1 MKKKQTQLV
10 VSPRCARHYDN
21 PEAAIVG
28 EAAVAV
34 NLREQEQSLVVT
46 GTPVYCGTI
55 PSGHRL
61 LLVDGDRHFSLHSS
75 TIYCDGTAVATVTS
89 DVIAMYRVGDGLV
102 AVTRDGLLHLR
113 YNGDTCEV
121 VDKAGAIPS
130 ISLVAAD
137 EFSTQLSLDAY
148 TFASPY
154 KSWSEPLQVDDITA
168 LTSHYRT
175 AWRNAIA
182 AVTAQGGYY
191 TPLMACYAVRM
202 WDDNYLW
209 VSNPITIGLTTLAN
223 AQPVTAAVTTGSS
236 SYTGIAATTMTM
248 SGYRLGIKVL
258 SGVGE
263 SWRSMV
269 KAIDV
274 FVTAQPAIAD
284 VSSLYYR
291 CLTTQGGTR
300 TPNLQYGWQSL
311 SQSRVM
317 AALEASGWHL
327 VATTADVNMLAQGRF
342 VASNVTHVAA
352 TAIGVVTVPMT
363 DSSTLT
369 REQVAAVNSGSDDMT
384 PVAAMVRNGR
394 LYMASATGQLAC
406 SAHGNAMITQQLARV
421 TGASLMAIAP
431 VSRAL
436 YSGGFGRYAV
446 YLFTGEGIY
455 AVAQSAMG
463 TLGEARLVDR
473 TIIAAGCVPI
483 DGDRDV
489 YFVDR
494 NGWLCRLTGSEVTR
508 LLPGVSPLATMTWD
522 DNHHELHL
530 LGGDTLLAITP
541 QGHYSRRT
549 LEATAL
555 YDDVSHSIAVTA
567 QGRLYDLS
575 REEPCV
581 LPVEY
586 RSHPIILASHSY
598 VRPVYVSWC
607 VISDESH
614 LMLSLCGERGMS
626 CHGFMVGSIG
636 VEGIIGAP
644 LSMPVVSPPCRTLR
658 AIVTGT
664 AHTGTVINNI
674 CVNAK

>member
-1 MKKKQTQLV
+1 MKKNHTQVV
-10 VSPRCARHYDN
+10 VSPRCACHYSN
-21 PEAAIVG
+21 PEAAHAG
-28 EAAVAV
+28 EASVAV

-55 PSGHRL
+55 PAGHRL
-61 LLVDGDRHFSLHSS
+61 LLVDGNRHFSLHSS
-75 TIYCDGTAVATVTS
+75 TIYCDGTAVTTVTS

-102 AVTRDGLLHLR
+102 VVTRDGLLHLR
-113 YNGDTCEV
+113 YSGDTCEV
-121 VDKAGAIPS
+121 VNKAQAIPS
-130 ISLVAAD
+130 ITLVVAD
-137 EFSTQLSLDAY
+137 ELSTQISLDAY

-154 KSWSEPLQVDDITA
+154 KSWSEPLHADDIAA
-168 LTSHYRT
+168 LTSRYRA
-175 AWRNAIA
+175 AWRNAVA
-182 AVTAQGGYY
+182 AVSAQGGYY

-209 VSNPITIGLTTLAN
+209 VSNPVTIGLTTLAN
-223 AQPVTAAVTTGSS
+223 AQPVTAAVTTASS
-236 SYTGIAATTMTM
+236 SYTGIAATTMSM
-248 SGYRLGIKVL
+248 AGYRLGIKVQ

-311 SQSRVM
+311 SQSRVV
-317 AALEASGWHL
+317 AALEASGWHM
-327 VATTADVNMLAQGRF
+327 VATTTDVDSLAQGRF

-352 TAIGVVTVPMT
+352 TATGVINAPMT
-363 DSSTLT
+363 DGATLT
-369 REQVAAVNSGSDDMT
+369 REQVTAINSGSSEIA

-394 LYMASATGQLAC
+394 LYIASASGQLAC
-406 SAHGNAMITQQLARV
+406 SAHGNAMITQQVARV

-431 VSRAL
+431 VSRPL
-436 YSGGFGRYAV
+436 YSGGFGRYAA
-446 YLFTGEGIY
+446 YLFTSEGIY

-463 TLGEARLVDR
+463 VLGEARLVDR
-473 TIIAAGCVPI
+473 SIIAAGCVPV

-489 YFVDR
+489 YYIDR
-494 NGWLCRLTGSEVTR
+494 NGWLCRLTGSQVSR
-508 LLPGVSPLATMTWD
+508 LLPGVTASATMSWD
-522 DNHHELHL
+522 DSHCELHL
-530 LGGDTLLAITP
+530 LGDDGVVAVTP

-567 QGRLYDLS
+567 QGQLYDLT
-575 REEPCV
+575 REESCV

-586 RSHPIILASHSY
+586 RSHPIVIASHRY
-598 VRPVYVSWC
+598 ARPRHVSWC
-607 VISDESH
+607 VVSDESQ
-614 LMLSLCGERGMS
+614 LTLSLRGERGMS
-626 CHGFMVGSIG
+626 CHGFLLGSLRVG
-636 VEGIIGAP
+636 GIVAAP
-644 LSMPVVSPPCRTLR
+644 LSMPVVSPPCRTMRLE
-658 AIVTGT
+658 VTGT
-664 AHTGTVINNI
+664 AHTGTVINSI
-674 CVNAK
+674 CVS